1 MHLIVVK
8 INIVQFQNLKKGY
21 FIFLKEAFEVPF
33 HINTSISKSFL
44 NTSRFTPNAYLI

>member
-1 MHLIVVK
+1 MHLNVVK

-33 HINTSISKSFL
+33 HINTGISKSFL